1 MNAHLEPVNGSATSP
16 FDSIKH
22 TRPDGTEYWSARDLM
37 PLMGY
42 PRWNEF
48 KVPLDR
54 AMTAAK
60 NQGHNVT
67 DLFRGSAE
75 KTGGRPR
82 EDYELSRFAAYL
94 VAMNGDPNKPE
105 VAAAQAYFA
114 IQTHVA
120 ETTKSPA
127 ELTRREIL
135 TMALEA
141 EERAEIA
148 EKQAAEQEAIARQH
162 ATRLELAAPKVAKAD
177 AHSGVTEWK
186 GKQNFYREVQQWGDL
201 QGLDIKQKDI
211 GVMLTRKGM
220 FIAGGRHDSGQIT
233 RQSVRNGWGKN
244 EKGVA
249 ENGHAYCRPLLSP
262 KGQDIAWKWAV
273 KALEQYGPT
282 LNPIKEEN

>member
-1 MNAHLEPVNGSATSP
+1 MSAHDGADNQLIPLTSNGETQAVM
-16 FDSIKH
+16 
-22 TRPDGTEYWSARDLM
+22 GRDLHTFLESKE
-37 PLMGY
+37 PY
-42 PRWNEF
+42 TRWISRLIEKYGF
-48 KVPLDR
+48 VAGQDF
-54 AMTAAK
+54 MTK
-60 NQGHNVT
+60 MSET
-67 DLFRGSAE
+67 SDL
-75 KTGGRPR
+75 GGRPKQ
-82 EDYELSRFAAYL
+82 DHILTLDMAKELSMVQNNDRGRQARQYFIECERRAKEATPALPQDYASALRELAAT
-94 VAMNGDPNKPE
+94 V
-105 VAAAQAYFA
+105 
-114 IQTHVA
+114 
-120 ETTKSPA
+120 
-127 ELTRREIL
+127 
-135 TMALEA
+135 EA
-141 EERAEIA
+141 REIA
-148 EKQAAEQEAIARQH
+148 EKRAAEQESIAHQH
-162 ATRLELAAPKVAKAD
+162 AKRLELAAPKVAKAD

-211 GVMLTRKGM
+211 GAMLTRKGM

>member
-1 MNAHLEPVNGSATSP
+1 MPNHLEPVNGSSNSP
-16 FDSIKH
+16 FDAIKR

-42 PRWNEF
+42 ARWEDF
-48 KVPLDR
+48 LKITRR
-54 AMTAAK
+54 AEASAR
-60 NQGHNVT
+60 NSGQGGFSEIT
-67 DLFRGSAE
+67 E
-75 KTGGRPR
+75 KLSDGGRPR
-82 EDYELSRFAAYL
+82 IDFHLSRFAAYL

-141 EERAEIA
+141 EERAELA
-148 EKQAAEQEAIARQH
+148 EKQAAEQEAIAHQH
-162 ATRLELAAPKVAKAD
+162 AKRLELAAPKVAKAD

-211 GVMLTRKGM
+211 GAMLTRKGM

-282 LNPIKEEN
+282 LNPIKEGN

>member
-16 FDSIKH
+16 FDAIKR
-22 TRPDGTEYWSARDLM
+22 TRPDGTEYWSARALM

-60 NQGHNVT
+60 NQGHNVA

-211 GVMLTRKGM
+211 GAMLTRKGM